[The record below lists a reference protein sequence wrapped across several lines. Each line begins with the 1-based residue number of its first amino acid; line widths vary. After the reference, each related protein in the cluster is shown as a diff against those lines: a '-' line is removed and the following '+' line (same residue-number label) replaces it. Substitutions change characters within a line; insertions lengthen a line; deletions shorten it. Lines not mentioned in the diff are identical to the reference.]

1 MALILNVDDNDAQ
14 RYVRRRILT
23 GAGHTVRDAATGGD
37 ALAAFDEQEPDLVL
51 LDMRLPDMSGT
62 EVCAQMKERA
72 PTVMVL
78 QISATYVGTAD
89 RVRSLNS
96 GADVYLTEPVGAEEL
111 VASVRALLRIRA
123 AEADRNRL
131 LEQQVVLMRELQHRV
146 RNHLQLVA
154 SLLSLQVMNSK
165 SPDVKFE
172 MQRAIS
178 RIRSVGL
185 LHSHLYGDADLG
197 QVDLARYVADICE
210 DIKGIYSLDTRNIT
224 LVVESDPVV
233 EAIDRA
239 TPIGLIVNEAITNA
253 LKHAFA
259 GRERGTI
266 RVTLRHADGK
276 TRLSVADDGVGIAA
290 AVTGTEGGSGL
301 GAHLLEMLTK
311 QINGTLRTAQDNGTV
326 VEIAF

>member
-1 MALILNVDDNDAQ
+1 MALILNVGGNEAQ
-14 RYVRRRILT
+14 RDTRRIILT
-23 GAGHTVRDAATGGD
+23 EAGHDVRDAAGGAE
-37 ALAAFDEQEPDLVL
+37 ALAALGEQVPDLVL
-51 LDMRLPDMSGT
+51 LDTRLPDTSGS
-62 EVCAQMKERA
+62 EICAQMKERA
-72 PTVMVL
+72 PDVMVL
-78 QISATYVGTAD
+78 QIAAKSDGTGD
-89 RVRSLNS
+89 RAHSRDA
-96 GADVYLTEPVGAEEL
+96 GADGYLAEPTGAEEL
-111 VASVRALLRIRA
+111 VAGVRALLRIRA
-123 AEADRNRL
+123 AESDRSRL
-131 LEQQVVLMRELQHRV
+131 LQQHVVLMRELQHRV

-197 QVDLARYVADICE
+197 YVDLARYVADICE
-210 DIKGIYSLDTRNIT
+210 DIKGIYGLGARNIT
-224 LVVESDPVV
+224 LVVESDEVV

-239 TPIGLIVNEAITNA
+239 TPLGLIVNEAITNA

-266 RVTLRHADGK
+266 RVTLRRTDGK

-290 AVTGTEGGSGL
+290 AAEGGSGL
-301 GAHLLEMLTK
+301 GTHLLEMLTK
-311 QINGTLRTAQDNGTV
+311 QLNGTLRTAQDNGTV
-326 VEIAF
+326 VEIEF